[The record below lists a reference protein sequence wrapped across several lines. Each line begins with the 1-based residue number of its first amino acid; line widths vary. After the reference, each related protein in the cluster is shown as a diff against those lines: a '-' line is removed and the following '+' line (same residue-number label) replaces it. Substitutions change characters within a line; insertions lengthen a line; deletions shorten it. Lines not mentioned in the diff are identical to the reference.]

1 MTLTVA
7 QVARMQCEV
16 QSGATWEQRTAQ
28 VPDTA
33 EAQDMWAG
41 LTSSVAEHAAAG
53 HTMVRTTTG
62 WCPTRGMSAPTP
74 RRAAAPPD

>member
-16 QSGATWEQRTAQ
+16 QSGATWQQRTAQ

-33 EAQDMWAG
+33 EAQDMWER
-41 LTSSVAEHAAAG
+41 LTTSVAEHVAAG
-53 HTMVRTTTG
+53 HTLDVL
-62 WCPTRGMSAPTP
+62 S
-74 RRAAAPPD
+74 D